1 MKPTKRERATKPIR
15 AFAPRPRILVADADV
30 DMRALY
36 RDSFTRAGCD
46 LVEASDGREAL
57 VKAILQPPTLVITEI
72 SLPFIDG
79 YALCEILRRDLTTA
93 DIPIL
98 VVTTETR
105 SGQTDRARKAGADVV
120 LIKPAPI
127 EIILNEI
134 RRLLAH
140 STDLGERGT
149 ATNAN
154 AATQRDGS
162 SNRLARSKHHR
173 FLSRSFPRRAT
184 MTPPATPPE
193 LRCPSCD
200 RPLTYERSEIGG
212 VSHRHPEQWDYYL
225 CGSCG
230 TFQRRQ
236 RTRKLRHMS

>member
-127 EIILNEI
+127 LPMPMPPLNATGHPTVSLV
-134 RRLLAH
+134 RNT
-140 STDLGERGT
+140 TDFCHG
-149 ATNAN
+149 
-154 AATQRDGS
+154 
-162 SNRLARSKHHR
+162 H
-173 FLSRSFPRRAT
+173 FRAG
-184 MTPPATPPE
+184 
-193 LRCPSCD
+193 
-200 RPLTYERSEIGG
+200 RP
-212 VSHRHPEQWDYYL
+212 
-225 CGSCG
+225 
-230 TFQRRQ
+230 
-236 RTRKLRHMS
+236 